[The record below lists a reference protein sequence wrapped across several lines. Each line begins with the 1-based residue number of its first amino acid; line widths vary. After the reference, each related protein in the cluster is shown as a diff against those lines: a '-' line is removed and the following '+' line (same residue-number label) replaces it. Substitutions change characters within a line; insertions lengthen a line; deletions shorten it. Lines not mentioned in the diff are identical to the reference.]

1 MMDPDS
7 KSTPKPIVMTD
18 MMSLADRAEKLSWQ
32 PFREGVEI
40 YQIYGTMGAP
50 GPSACLLRYAPG
62 AKVARHVHVGY
73 EHIFVLSGGQTDD
86 NGHLQTGTL
95 LISPPG
101 TDHAIV
107 SYEGCI
113 VLAIY
118 ETPVEFVS

>member
-1 MMDPDS
+1 M
-7 KSTPKPIVMTD
+7 THAAEPIVMTD
-18 MMSLADRAEKLSWQ
+18 MMAFAERADELDWQ
-32 PFREGVEI
+32 AFREGVDL
-40 YQIYGTMGAP
+40 YQIYGTMGAS

-62 AKVARHVHVGY
+62 ATVARHAHVGY

-86 NGHLQTGTL
+86 NGHLETGTL

-107 SYEGCI
+107 SHEGCI

-118 ETPVEFVS
+118 EAPVSFDL

>member
-1 MMDPDS
+1 MMDQ
-7 KSTPKPIVMTD
+7 TAPKPIVMTD
-18 MMSLADRAEKLSWQ
+18 MMALADNADTLEWQ
-32 PFREGVEI
+32 AFREGVDR

-62 AKVARHVHVGY
+62 ARVARHAHVGY
-73 EHIFVLSGGQTDD
+73 EHIFVLAGGQTDD
-86 NGHLQTGTL
+86 NGHLATGTL

-107 SYEGCI
+107 SHEGCI

-118 ETPVEFVS
+118 EAPVSFDL